1 MITRFASSLFN
12 VITSVRERRTGL
24 KTTKSMANNCKKYMT
39 PEVKV
44 VNINT
49 APLLSASGNVSGE
62 NGTWVKST
70 ADFDED
76 EVEY

>member
-1 MITRFASSLFN
+1 
-12 VITSVRERRTGL
+12 
-24 KTTKSMANNCKKYMT
+24 MT

-62 NGTWVKST
+62 DGKWVTST
-70 ADFDED
+70 ADFDD
-76 EVEY
+76 E